1 MGTSKMFCDQI
12 NLHSRDRLKTWC
24 VLCSVIIVHF
34 QASSQCYNKPHS
46 KSTVAPSF
54 L

>member
-24 VLCSVIIVHF
+24 VLCSVIIV
-34 QASSQCYNKPHS
+34 QVLNATTNLTQK
-46 KSTVAPSF
+46 V